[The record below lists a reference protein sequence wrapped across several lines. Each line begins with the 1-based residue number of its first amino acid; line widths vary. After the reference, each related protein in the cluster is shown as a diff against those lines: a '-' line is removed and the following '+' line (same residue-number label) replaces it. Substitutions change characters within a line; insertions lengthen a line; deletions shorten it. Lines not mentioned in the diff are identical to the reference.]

1 MAFYADFYLFTFDAE
16 GKQHSNYTQKR
27 AGRSVQFDLAG
38 AVLVEL
44 TLHNRLKLSDDG
56 KRLEVMDSSSL
67 DNPLLDSALY
77 FLAGHDARGD
87 WLLEARIAGE
97 LGEAVNPELYV
108 RDACI
113 AGGWIQMR
121 EERRLFGSST
131 SPILTNQSQRAAV
144 YDKLRAVISQNAT
157 PDPATAMLLLYLQ
170 VCSLTDQMVTRKEE
184 TALQNAT
191 DRLFPRWMP
200 KRGNEIGLVDLAGV
214 APYSQAVLSPLIIG
228 IGSGFSS
235 YHIPSDR

>member
-1 MAFYADFYLFTFDAE
+1 MAFYEDFYLLTFDSE
-16 GKQHSNYTQKR
+16 GKQHSNYTQRR

-44 TLHNRLKLSDDG
+44 ALHNRLKLSEDG
-56 KRLEVMDSSSL
+56 KRLELTDSSSL
-67 DNPLLDSALY
+67 GNPLLDAALR

-87 WLLEARIAGE
+87 WLLEARVAGD
-97 LGEAVNPELYV
+97 LGTALNPESNV
-108 RDACI
+108 RDAWI
-113 AGGWIQMR
+113 HGGWIEAR
-121 EERRLFGSST
+121 EERRLLGSST
-131 SPILTNQSQRAAV
+131 SHVLMNRSQWAAV
-144 YDKLRAVISQNAT
+144 RDKLRAVILQNAAS
-157 PDPATAMLLLYLQ
+157 DPSTAMLMLYLQ

-184 TALQNAT
+184 KALQDAT

-200 KRGNEIGLVDLAGV
+200 KRGDEIGLVDLAGV

-235 YHIPSDR
+235 YHLRIDQ